1 MTGELKQTRR
11 EGWRVVVTTARAN
24 YACFCMCTQRLTPV
38 LPQAP
43 PAMDQAGKVHA
54 LTNTSMSLFQKKK
67 RMFFFFAV
75 LLLYRFRQAYFYPA
89 LAPKRVR
96 EFWDDIPVIALD
108 IWDAPEC

>member
-67 RMFFFFAV
+67 ECFFFLQF
-75 LLLYRFRQAYFYPA
+75 YFYTVFVKHISIQ
-89 LAPKRVR
+89 LWRR
-96 EFWDDIPVIALD
+96 RG
-108 IWDAPEC
+108 

>member
-54 LTNTSMSLFQKKK
+54 LTNTSVSLFQKKK
-67 RMFFFFAV
+67 NVFFFFCS
-75 LLLYRFRQAYFYPA
+75 FTF
-89 LAPKRVR
+89 
-96 EFWDDIPVIALD
+96 IPFSSSIFLSSSGAEEGEGILGRH
-108 IWDAPEC
+108 PSYCS